1 MKTQRVKKLA
11 AALLAGLL
19 VMSILLLQGCEVRK
33 KEYDPFEGYTP
44 ATAAPYRPTDP
55 APASAA
61 PAPAPTTPYN
71 PPTITPIQGVP
82 IVPGGPSITPSDSE
96 APSDTAAPPATDAP
110 PETAAPSE
118 TPPPETQPRETE
130 TLPEPVPVTDHT
142 TEPYHL
148 DLIYEEVTFFNPGE
162 FCYLLAASSYL
173 PPEYPTYWY
182 SSNEAVATVEN
193 GVVTAVG
200 PGTAVITGDCEGYCD
215 SCTVYCDFENVQS
228 ELQPYYDVLTEYLDS
243 QRARFVLANVDGD
256 GVPELIIAP
265 DNFHFVGVLLYT
277 IQNGQ
282 AVHVYD
288 CGIFGE
294 MLYSPWNNLFA
305 HYDAQYG
312 VNYYEFYTMFNGTA
326 TTVMNF
332 WSGPKTMDSEEI
344 EYLINNEYVTEEE
357 YDTALNDLLAYGFYW
372 IGSPDGFTITEDNLN
387 GFLNNPDSYYAY
399 GRPFTRDLVDW
410 G

>member
-162 FCYLLAASSYL
+162 YCDLLAASSYL

-228 ELQPYYDVLTEYLDS
+228 ELQPYYDVLTEYLDCTN
-243 QRARFVLANVDGD
+243 ARFLLFNLDGD
-256 GVPELIIAP
+256 GVPDLLLAP
-265 DNFHFVGVLLYT
+265 DSFHFAACMVYT
-277 IQNGQ
+277 IRNGE
-282 AVHVYD
+282 AVHVAD
-288 CGIFGE
+288 SGTFGE
-294 MLYSPWNNLFA
+294 LRYSPWNAMLLDYEWYMSQFYLFTSVSGA
-305 HYDAQYG
+305 SAT
-312 VNYYEFYTMFNGTA
+312 VVARFRNG
-326 TTVMNF
+326 
-332 WSGPKTMDSEEI
+332 PETMDSEENTFDI
-344 EYLINNEYVTEEE
+344 DGTYVTEEE
-357 YDTALNDLLAYGFYW
+357 YNQRLNDMLSIGYYTVGHAEGFAL
-372 IGSPDGFTITEDNLN
+372 TESNISALMQ
-387 GFLNNPDSYYAY
+387 NPEAFYAY
-399 GRPFTRDLVDW
+399 GIPFTREYMD
-410 G
+410 